1 MWWRYYAS
9 SIIKMA
15 ASSVFDLNHIA
26 AFGISRRTGVPN
38 FIQIAPSSADLICH
52 IDFLRWRSLWNNFT
66 SVLGF
71 GDNTFFRRSMY
82 INIPNIVSM
91 ARGYAYAKIEYIRIR
106 PYLLKTRIRVWY
118 VSYANL
124 NIPWPIRSLT
134 SETTKR
140 FCKVVK
146 KTAWFNATIV
156 TNNSRNCLP
165 SLLLF

>member
-1 MWWRYYAS
+1 MSFCISMPHLTNIGSLVTLRDSGAVYKCTDYYYYYYYLWWRYDAS

-15 ASSVFDLNHIA
+15 ASSIFDLNHIA

-106 PYLLKTRIRVWY
+106 PYLLKTRIR
-118 VSYANL
+118 
-124 NIPWPIRSLT
+124 I
-134 SETTKR
+134 
-140 FCKVVK
+140 
-146 KTAWFNATIV
+146 
-156 TNNSRNCLP
+156 
-165 SLLLF
+165 